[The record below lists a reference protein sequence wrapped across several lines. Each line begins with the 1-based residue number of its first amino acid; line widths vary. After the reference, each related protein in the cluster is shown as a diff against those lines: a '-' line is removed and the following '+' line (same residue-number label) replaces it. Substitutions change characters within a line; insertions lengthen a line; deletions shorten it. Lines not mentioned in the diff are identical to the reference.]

1 MLFPAASRRS
11 SAPHLPGEVGI
22 WMFIAGDLIMF
33 SLFFGTFVFY
43 RSQNVELYIQAQNML
58 NQAYGLANTLLML
71 TSSWFVAI
79 AVKGARARE
88 YEISTRCFSAAF
100 LCGIGFVVV
109 KYFEYGE
116 KLQAGITLE
125 TNDYFMYY
133 YLFTGIHLLHV
144 IIGLGVL
151 LFCYKI
157 VQQAAFSELHL
168 IHVES
173 GASFWH
179 LVDMLWIVLFAL
191 LYLMR

>member
-1 MLFPAASRRS
+1 MS
-11 SAPHLPGEVGI
+11 SSVGPRGSARPHLPGEPGI
-22 WMFIAGDLIMF
+22 WMFIVGDLVMF

-43 RSQNVELYIQAQNML
+43 RTQNVELYIEAQNAL
-58 NQAYGLANTLLML
+58 NQTHGLINTLLML

-79 AVKGARARE
+79 AVQGARIRQFK
-88 YEISTRCFSAAF
+88 ISTQYFSLAF
-100 LCGIGFVVV
+100 VCGVGFAIV

-116 KLQAGITLE
+116 KIRAGITLE
-125 TNDYFMYY
+125 TNEYFMYY

-144 IIGLGVL
+144 FIGLGVL
-151 LFCYKI
+151 AFCLNTVK
-157 VQQAAFSELHL
+157 QTDFGKSHL
-168 IHVES
+168 THLES